1 MSFEERVRTASMPK
15 WFLEG
20 GLGFLWVGSTAG
32 PVFHVAV
39 LTQMSK
45 KKMRFYG
52 RFINSTNAGEEG
64 EDNGTGEDIVLS
76 KISTGF
82 FSS

>member
-1 MSFEERVRTASMPK
+1 MVLRGGVGFSVGGIYRRARVPCRGPK
-15 WFLEG
+15 
-20 GLGFLWVGSTAG
+20 
-32 PVFHVAV
+32 
-39 LTQMSK
+39 QMSK
-45 KKMRFYG
+45 KKLRFYG